1 MVFAVVVVAG
11 LSLLTVTA
19 MDSLTGDP
27 DETVGLGVV
36 DTTTTTE
43 ARSSTRRTTTT
54 TTRPATTTTREVPEV
69 LGEVTER
76 EPDGPVPTPASEPAP
91 PAPAPTTGS
100 PAAGPSPSPSPAPA
114 PSPAPSPAPTT
125 STTVVC
131 RNSDSPSCGPHRWD
145 PEPDQEPVE
154 VREVSVP
161 TRVQAGQLVTFAV
174 DWFERAAPGATGAC
188 ASWSVRAPGI
198 ENVSSCEE
206 VAHSCDRYGPHD
218 PPPPAAHAVR
228 LARSVTFPDP
238 GTYTVTVGGNT
249 ATHLDDGCGSPYV
262 TSWSR
267 SYTVVVD
274 PAS

>member
-27 DETVGLGVV
+27 DETVGLGVI
-36 DTTTTTE
+36 DATTTTTTE
-43 ARSSTRRTTTT
+43 ARSSSRRTTTT
-54 TTRPATTTTREVPEV
+54 TTRPATTTTTAAEPEV

-76 EPDGPVPTPASEPAP
+76 EPDVPAPTPVSEPAPSPAAP
-91 PAPAPTTGS
+91 PAPAPTPTT
-100 PAAGPSPSPSPAPA
+100 AA
-114 PSPAPSPAPTT
+114 PSPPPPPTT
-125 STTVVC
+125 TTTTTVVC

-145 PEPDQEPVE
+145 PEPARQPVE

-161 TRVQAGQLVTFAV
+161 RRVRAGELVTFAV
-174 DWFERAAPGATGAC
+174 DWVERAAPGATGAC

-198 ENVSSCEE
+198 DNVSTCEE

-218 PPPPAAHAVR
+218 PPPPEPHAVR

-249 ATHLDDGCGSPYV
+249 ATHLADGCGSPYV
-262 TSWSR
+262 NSWSR
-267 SYTVVVD
+267 SYTVVVEQA
-274 PAS
+274 P